1 MAPPAPTAGDVL
13 VVGAGIVGAAI
24 AHRLTERGLD
34 VTILEAAEAPATG
47 STGRSAAG
55 VRVQFTSEINV
66 LLSRESIAEYRE
78 FEERYGAPSGYRPQ
92 GYLFLVPERRWPG
105 HLAGVEL
112 QRRLGVRVDVLD
124 PSQARSVVPFDP
136 SGVHAATHGPA
147 DGVVDPHAIT
157 TAYLRMARE
166 RGARLQLDAPLLAAH
181 RERGRWRVE
190 TPVGPFEAGTVVNA
204 AGAWAGGVAAAA
216 GLALPVRPF
225 RRNVFVTGPLPYAH
239 HYPLTVDVA
248 SGVYLRSEGSRI
260 LFGRSNPDQAAG
272 FVEGVDW
279 SWLEPTLEPALE
291 RFPFLEAAGL
301 DRRAAWWGYYEVTPD
316 HDAILGRHPG
326 AEGWIDAAGFSGHGV
341 QHAAMVGRLIAEEVV
356 DGRASTLDLAPL
368 RHDRFAA
375 GAPRAEANIV

>member
-1 MAPPAPTAGDVL
+1 L

-24 AHRLTERGLD
+24 AHRLSERGLN

-66 LLSRESIAEYRE
+66 LLSRESIDEYRA

-92 GYLFLVPERRWPG
+92 GYLFLVPESRWPA

-112 QRRLGVRVDVLD
+112 QRSLGVPVEVLD
-124 PSQARSVVPFDP
+124 TEQAVRIVPFDP
-136 SGVHAATHGPA
+136 AGVHAATYGPA

-157 TAYLRMARE
+157 TAYLRMAKE
-166 RGARLQLDAPLLAAH
+166 RGARLQLDTPLLTAR
-181 RERGRWRVE
+181 RERERWRVE
-190 TPVGPFEAGTVVNA
+190 TPAGPFEAATVVNA
-204 AGAWAGGVAAAA
+204 AGAWAGRVAAAA
-216 GLALPVRPF
+216 GLSLPVQPV

-239 HYPLTVDVA
+239 RFPLTVDVA
-248 SGVYLRSEGSRI
+248 SGVYLRSEGGRI
-260 LFGRSNPDQAAG
+260 LFGRSNPEQSAG

-279 SWLEPTLEPALE
+279 SWLEPTLEPGLA
-291 RFPFLEAAGL
+291 RFPFLEVAGL

-316 HDAILGRHPG
+316 HDAVLGRHPE

-375 GAPRAEANIV
+375 GARPAETHIV